1 MVKIALTEAGKKW
14 MAENYPQGLVWE
26 YNLDD
31 EFELVGV
38 LSEVVE
44 VTCPMGVPYRIP
56 HEIGIEKA
64 WRKAEGLM
72 EPTVDV
78 DERDFYAFLERLGDV
93 RKLSV
98 LNEADPWAFRQ
109 AMITVMAID
118 TAVALDH
125 GIDAEALASFDEVA
139 ELGALEFVESIP
151 EEVRARGW

>member
-56 HEIGIEKA
+56 HEVGIEKA

-78 DERDFYAFLERLGDV
+78 DERTFYEVLQRLRDV
-93 RKLSV
+93 RKWSTTTRG
-98 LNEADPWAFRQ
+98 DPWAFRQ
-109 AMITVMAID
+109 ALITVMSID
-118 TAVALDH
+118 TTAALER
-125 GIDAEALASFDEVA
+125 GIDPRDLKKFDMAAKEKA
-139 ELGALEFVESIP
+139 REFIESLP
-151 EEVRARGW
+151 KEERTHGR